1 MKKLM
6 ILTFAIMCFAVNA
19 NAASIEDRAATIKS
33 NLKGDESYHAH
44 MARALSDVAEDEKGH
59 REVAVA
65 RAFMDEA
72 EKHMIYSLVTVTN
85 NTLNNQ

>member
-1 MKKLM
+1 MRNL
-6 ILTFAIMCFAVNA
+6 IVLLFAFVCFVGNA
-19 NAASIEDRAATIKS
+19 TAASIEDRAATIRS
-33 NLKGDESYHAH
+33 ALKGDESYHAH

-72 EKHMIYSLVTVTN
+72 EKHMKLATEK
-85 NTLNNQ
+85 